1 MTVVLDEVAPDAELV
16 DGVASVG
23 AWLAVDVVGA
33 GLAVDVVGAGLA
45 VDVVGSGLDENDISN
60 QAAAPSVSPSSQIKR
75 IALRNTF
82 YIAV

>member
-1 MTVVLDEVAPDAELV
+1 MTVVLDEAELV
-16 DGVASVG
+16 DGVAVG
-23 AWLAVDVVGA
+23 AW
-33 GLAVDVVGAGLA
+33 LAVDVVGAGLA

>member
-23 AWLAVDVVGA
+23 AW
-33 GLAVDVVGAGLA
+33 LAVDVVGAGLA

>member
-1 MTVVLDEVAPDAELV
+1 MDV
-16 DGVASVG
+16 DGVSDGVS
-23 AWLAVDVVGA
+23 LVVVVVVGA

>member
-1 MTVVLDEVAPDAELV
+1 MTVVLNEVAPDAEPV

-23 AWLAVDVVGA
+23 AW
-33 GLAVDVVGAGLA
+33 LAVDVVGAGLA